1 MLFLSGFRYTWR
13 MLPASATSRDFPALL
28 AASSP
33 CGNWFMTAPVRSSS
47 ARPRVA
53 VTLGDVAGIGPE
65 VAVRAALSD
74 ALRER
79 IDPILVGNADVV
91 RRALQLVDPAADDL
105 VCLSEL
111 PSAGRPA
118 VSRSGQVICW
128 NVGSPEVSEVPP
140 GQIDARAG
148 RGAYDALLAATD
160 AALAGQVDAVVT
172 APLHKEALRLAGIC
186 APGHTEILAERC
198 GVREHAMMLLL
209 PQGEAIANPAG
220 LSVAHVTLH
229 TSIASVPGLLS
240 TPRIRETIRL
250 LDRFLRQ
257 LGVERPRLGVC
268 ALNPHA
274 GEHGLFG
281 HEESE
286 IIEPA
291 VQAEAGAGLDVRG
304 PFPADTLVRRAV
316 VYSEFDGLVAM
327 YHDQGHIPFKLI
339 GFDRAVNVTLG
350 LPIVRTSPSHGT
362 AFDIAWQGIARAD
375 GMQAA
380 LLTATRLCQSRAA
393 GR

>member
-1 MLFLSGFRYTWR
+1 
-13 MLPASATSRDFPALL
+13 
-28 AASSP
+28 
-33 CGNWFMTAPVRSSS
+33 MTASVRSPSV
-47 ARPRVA
+47 RPRMA

-65 VAVRAALSD
+65 VAVRAALSETVR
-74 ALRER
+74 AQL
-79 IDPILVGNADVV
+79 DPVLVGNPDVV
-91 RRALQLVDPAADDL
+91 RRALQLVGRSADDL
-105 VCLSEL
+105 ICLSAL
-111 PSAGRPA
+111 PAAGEA
-118 VSRSGQVICW
+118 VACGPGQVICW
-128 NVGSPEVSEVPP
+128 SVGSADVSVVPP

-172 APLHKEALRLAGIC
+172 APLHKEALRLAGIG

-198 GVREHAMMLLL
+198 RAREHAMMLLL
-209 PQGEAIANPAG
+209 PQGEGIANPAG

-240 TPRIRETIRL
+240 TVRIRETIRL

-257 LGVERPRLGVC
+257 LGVEQPRLGVC

-281 HEESE
+281 KEESE

-291 VQAEAGAGLDVRG
+291 VQAEAAAGLNVRG

-327 YHDQGHIPFKLI
+327 YHEQGHIPFKLI

-362 AFDIAWQGIARAD
+362 AFDIAWQGRARAD

-380 LLTATRLCQSRAA
+380 LLTAHRLCASRAA